1 MRQAECLS
9 RGYGTSPAARMRNIL
24 YTFFGEVCI
33 KKVWLPP
40 DSSLPK
46 PPNRSKCVFTSVAQW
61 PAKRKDA
68 GVSGMSHFVSTEFSI
83 SKNGTLRSSS
93 LDSCMLALA
102 FCAAGLF
109 AVVAIVGVKAGC
121 SVDCCARVCLFKK
134 PMNCTGGRLLFSDKR
149 RSCSESRGP

>member
-1 MRQAECLS
+1 MIRSNSHSIRTLWRGLYQESLVATRFVVAKATKQEQVCVYIGRAMACEAKGRRCQWHEPNSESPLS
-9 RGYGTSPAARMRNIL
+9 KSRDRY
-24 YTFFGEVCI
+24 
-33 KKVWLPP
+33 
-40 DSSLPK
+40 
-46 PPNRSKCVFTSVAQW
+46 
-61 PAKRKDA
+61 
-68 GVSGMSHFVSTEFSI
+68 HFVSTEFSI